1 MAHGKRRPCC
11 PVDSWGLSVR
21 DPWSCVRR
29 PNLVCYFPM
38 LTCCCRRIA
47 AVLCRVAAAQV
58 YDCAPFTPIF
68 RPANKVR
75 GCSARATRLLHG
87 CLPGGHVKHAVACAG
102 ALGCVLH
109 SVLARI
115 GGASFWSF
123 FECDRSCGLT
133 GMGGHGIS
141 NVSGKRKR
149 A

>member
-1 MAHGKRRPCC
+1 MSSMLLRALAR
-11 PVDSWGLSVR
+11 
-21 DPWSCVRR
+21 
-29 PNLVCYFPM
+29 LVVFYSHFP
-38 LTCCCRRIA
+38 
-47 AVLCRVAAAQV
+47 
-58 YDCAPFTPIF
+58 
-68 RPANKVR
+68 
-75 GCSARATRLLHG
+75 
-87 CLPGGHVKHAVACAG
+87 
-102 ALGCVLH
+102 